1 MELEHLSYSSISS
14 YLACARNW
22 ALKYVDKEP
31 TYGSA
36 DLTIGTAVHGTI
48 EGYLS
53 QSGEIH
59 EGEVV
64 TRPMQYFYDAAW
76 NAALERGEI
85 FWGSDSKESAYNEGL
100 AYMTHRA
107 IVAGVNQLRVAR
119 HDDGR
124 ARIEEKVELRVPGV
138 PIPIVGY
145 IDIQTAD
152 QVPGDFKTSARS
164 WTQDRAQ
171 NETQSLFY
179 LAALNQAGR
188 TVPGWKFRH
197 YVIVKTKTPQW
208 QVFEHA
214 HKPGE
219 VFWLFQM
226 IQHVWKGIEA
236 GVYPMNPGS
245 WKCSPVYCDFWTKC
259 RGKYV

>member
-1 MELEHLSYSSISS
+1 MNIEHLSYSSISS

-22 ALKYVDKEP
+22 AYKYVEKEP
-31 TYGSA
+31 TYSTA
-36 DLTIGTAVHGTI
+36 DLTIGTAVHGTV
-48 EGYLS
+48 EAYLNAD
-53 QSGEIH
+53 
-59 EGEVV
+59 
-64 TRPMQYFYDAAW
+64 TRQPMHHYFDGAW
-76 NAALERGEI
+76 ASALERGEI
-85 FWGSDSKESAYNEGL
+85 FWGTDSKESAYNEGL
-100 AYMTHRA
+100 NLVSHSA
-107 IVAGVNQLRVAR
+107 IQTGINGLQVAR
-119 HDDGR
+119 FDDGR

-138 PIPIVGY
+138 PLPIVGY

-188 TVPGWKFRH
+188 TVPNWKFRH

-208 QVFEHA
+208 QTFEHT

-226 IQHVWKGIEA
+226 IQQVWKGIEA
-236 GVYPMNPGS
+236 GVFPMNPGS
-245 WKCSPVYCDFWTKC
+245 WKCSPSYCDFWAKC
-259 RGKYV
+259 RGRYV